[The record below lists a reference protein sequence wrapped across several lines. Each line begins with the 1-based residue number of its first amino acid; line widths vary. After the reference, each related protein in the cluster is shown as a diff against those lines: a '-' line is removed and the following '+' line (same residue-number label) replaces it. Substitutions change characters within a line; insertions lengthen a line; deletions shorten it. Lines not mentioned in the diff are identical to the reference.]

1 LAALAPK
8 PIWPRMGY
16 ETDLKLFIDGVW
28 KGSDSG
34 HTVVNPVDAK
44 PIAEVPYATRADLE
58 EALAAS
64 DRAWPQWRALD
75 VEKRGAILHKTALL
89 LRERVEQVAA
99 TLTQEQG
106 KILPEAKA
114 EVLASAQLFDWYAE
128 DAKRDYG
135 RTLVRPGGQLSRVI
149 RQPIGPTATFS
160 PWNFPIYLLAK
171 KVSAALAAGCT
182 VISRPPHETPG
193 CATELFLALA
203 DAGIPSGVA
212 QLVHGDANLISETL
226 IASRVIR
233 KVSFTGST
241 GVGKHLMR
249 LCADSMTRV
258 TMELGGHAPVLIFD
272 DCDLEK
278 TLDMVVP
285 QKFRNAGQVCVSP
298 TRFYVQRGIYDAFV
312 KGFAERTAKVTV
324 GNGLDDGTRMGP
336 LANARRPDA
345 IEALVKD
352 AKSKGAR
359 VLAGGERGDQGF
371 FFQPT
376 LLADV
381 PNDANIMNDEP
392 FGPVAVSR
400 PFDTFEE
407 VIEQANRLPY
417 GLAAFAFTENG
428 RRANLIGDLVESG
441 MVGINTFA
449 ISGADTPFGGVKDSG
464 FGSEGGKEGLESYQV
479 VKAIHQA

>member
-1 LAALAPK
+1 
-8 PIWPRMGY
+8 MGY

-28 KGSDSG
+28 KSG
-34 HTVVNPVDAK
+34 EGREAHPVVNPVNAQ
-44 PIAEVPYATRADLE
+44 PIADLPYATKADLD

-64 DRAWPQWRALD
+64 ARAWPEWRALD
-75 VEKRGAILHKTALL
+75 VEKRGAILHKAAALV
-89 LRERVEQVAA
+89 RERADHIAA

-135 RTLVRPGGQLSRVI
+135 RTLVRPAGQLSRVI
-149 RQPIGPTATFS
+149 RQPVGPTATFT

-193 CATELFLALA
+193 CCTELFRALA
-203 DAGIPSGVA
+203 DAGIPNGVA
-212 QLVHGDANLISETL
+212 QLVHGASGLISETL

-241 GVGKHLMR
+241 NVGKHLMR

-258 TMELGGHAPVLIFD
+258 SMELGGHAPVLIFD

-298 TRFYVQRGIYDAFV
+298 TRFYVQSGVYDAFL
-312 KGFAERTAKVTV
+312 KGFTERTAQVKI
-324 GNGLDDGTRMGP
+324 GDGLAADSRMGP
-336 LANARRPDA
+336 LANERRPEA
-345 IEALVKD
+345 VGALIED
-352 AKSKGAR
+352 AKQKGAR
-359 VLAGGERGDQGF
+359 VLAGGEKGDGGF

-381 PNDANIMNDEP
+381 PDEAAIMNDEP

-400 PFDTFEE
+400 PFDTFEDA
-407 VIEQANRLPY
+407 IAQANRLPY

-449 ISGADTPFGGVKDSG
+449 ISGADAPFGGVKDSG

-479 VKAIHQA
+479 VKAVHQA

>member
-1 LAALAPK
+1 
-8 PIWPRMGY
+8 MGY
-16 ETDLKLFIDGVW
+16 ETDLKLFIDGSW
-28 KGSDSG
+28 RGGEGRDS
-34 HTVVNPVDAK
+34 HTVINPAT
-44 PIAEVPYATRADLE
+44 AEGMADVPYATPADLD

-64 DRAWPQWRALD
+64 ARAWPEWRGLD
-75 VEKRGAILHKTALL
+75 VEKRGAILHQAAKLM
-89 LRERVEQVAA
+89 RERADHIAA

-106 KILPEAKA
+106 KVLAEAKG
-114 EVLASAQLFDWYAE
+114 EVIASAQLFDWYAE

-135 RTLVRPGGQLSRVI
+135 RTLVRPAGQLSRVI
-149 RQPIGPTATFS
+149 RQPVGPTATFT

-171 KVSAALAAGCT
+171 KVAAALAAGCT

-193 CATELFLALA
+193 CTTELFRALA
-203 DAGIPSGVA
+203 DAGIPKGVA
-212 QLVHGDANLISETL
+212 QLVHGDSDLVSRTL

-241 GVGKHLMR
+241 NVGKHLMK

-298 TRFYVQRGIYDAFV
+298 TRFYVQSGIYEAFL
-312 KGFAERTAKVTV
+312 KGFAARTEQVKT
-324 GNGLDDGTRMGP
+324 GNGLDSESRMGP

-345 IEALVKD
+345 IEKLVED
-352 AKSKGAR
+352 ARTKGAR
-359 VLAGGERGDQGF
+359 VLAGGKRGNQGF

-381 PNDANIMNDEP
+381 TNEAAIMNDEP

-400 PFDTFEE
+400 SFETFDE
-407 VIEQANRLPY
+407 VIGEANRLPF

-428 RRANLIGDLVESG
+428 RRSNLIGDLVESG

>member
-1 LAALAPK
+1 
-8 PIWPRMGY
+8 MGY

-28 KGSDSG
+28 KAGEGRDA
-34 HTVVNPVDAK
+34 HTVVNPVDATSL
-44 PIAEVPYATRADLE
+44 AEVPYATKADLE

-64 DRAWPQWRALD
+64 ERAWPEWRALEVD
-75 VEKRGAILHKTALL
+75 KRGAILHKAAKL
-89 LRERVEQVAA
+89 LRDRADAIAA
-99 TLTQEQG
+99 TLTSEQG

-135 RTLVRPGGQLSRVI
+135 RTLVRPSGQLSRVI
-149 RQPIGPTATFS
+149 RQPVGPTATFT

-193 CATELFLALA
+193 CTTELFRALA
-203 DAGIPSGVA
+203 DAGIPAGVA
-212 QLVHGDANLISETL
+212 QLVHGDADLVSKTL

-241 GVGKHLMR
+241 AVGKHLMK

-298 TRFYVQRGIYDAFV
+298 TRFYVQRGIYDAFI
-312 KGFAERTAKVTV
+312 KGFADRTSKVKV
-324 GNGLDDGTRMGP
+324 GNGLEEGVKMGP
-336 LANARRPDA
+336 LANSRRPEA
-345 IEALVKD
+345 IDRLVQD
-352 AKSKGAR
+352 AKAKGAR
-359 VLAGGERGDQGF
+359 VLAGGERGDSGF

-381 PNDANIMNDEP
+381 PIEAEIMNEEP

-400 PFDTFEE
+400 PFDTFDE
-407 VIEQANRLPY
+407 VIKEANRLPY

-428 RRANLIGDLVESG
+428 RRANLIGDLLESG